1 MKNTRGKEL
10 LASLEGT
17 RGILIVAGLTFAAT
31 VSLPAWTPPRLA
43 TVAPSRRWGG
53 FEGELGRGVVWL
65 RDDFRVQT
73 FALGCTRMQ
82 LRGQAGEMQNPVMRF
97 STVPRLLNTDSEP
110 GLTGVAPS
118 PITGSP
124 APDANDFSAQPPTS
138 PENDPPRTSDSPKAG
153 LGDRIRR
160 RVGATF
166 NFAKGKGRPK
176 KCRACNG
183 EKCAECEFTGVEPG
197 KADAPL
203 EGGGKST
210 VTDHTDAAASS
221 PPPHGATSTVA
232 DTEGGQIFREACG
245 AGVETFLDFA
255 DTVTLGMAERA
266 GHSPE
271 FSKAALAKARPNNE
285 KIDRFSKALKLA
297 LVENNIQPKKPGTTS
312 AIICGLGLLSG
323 YAVLLNEFRA
333 EAARRQREGK

>member
-1 MKNTRGKEL
+1 
-10 LASLEGT
+10 
-17 RGILIVAGLTFAAT
+17 
-31 VSLPAWTPPRLA
+31 
-43 TVAPSRRWGG
+43 
-53 FEGELGRGVVWL
+53 
-65 RDDFRVQT
+65 
-73 FALGCTRMQ
+73 
-82 LRGQAGEMQNPVMRF
+82 MRF
-97 STVPRLLNTDSEP
+97 LSVRVLLSPDSEP
-110 GLTGVAPS
+110 GLPGVDPA
-118 PITGSP
+118 PITSLSST
-124 APDANDFSAQPPTS
+124 DANEFSAQPSTS
-138 PENDPPRTSDSPKAG
+138 SENDAPRTNDSPKTG

-203 EGGGKST
+203 DGGKST
-210 VTDHTDAAASS
+210 VTDHADDAASASAA
-221 PPPHGATSTVA
+221 HGASVAVA

-271 FSKAALAKARPNNE
+271 FSKSALAKARPNSE
-285 KIDRFSKALKLA
+285 KIARFSKALKLA
-297 LVENNIQPKKPGTTS
+297 LIENNIQPKKPGTTS

-323 YAVLLNEFRA
+323 YAVLISEFRA